1 MHIWSGSTNCRDSKN
16 GGMKLIPT
24 EYDIHPSDF
33 HTYGINS
40 ASMTFIPATVRCSY
54 RGYEKH
60 TEAACEDHTVL
71 ANRVIRSKVKQVV
84 EGKSIYAFKKIL
96 YSARCMQC
104 SIDASSELR
113 PQKISYA
120 CKLRNF
126 LL

>member
-1 MHIWSGSTNCRDSKN
+1 M
-16 GGMKLIPT
+16 MFIP
-24 EYDIHPSDF
+24 
-33 HTYGINS
+33 
-40 ASMTFIPATVRCSY
+40 ATFIPATVRRSY
-54 RGYEKH
+54 RGYEKTFVIPRAAREVH
-60 TEAACEDHTVL
+60 TAL

-84 EGKSIYAFKKIL
+84 KGKSIYAFKKIL